1 MLSEV
6 LKPKSIWSYIF
17 FLISHSSISLL
28 SFKCFCD
35 SSFSSEKACAFSM
48 TVIFNNHFDLIM
60 SRQKK
65 KSRCLWPQQIF
76 IIPSLQHLER
86 GQKFCWDNSINLFP
100 LSFCLTQSKNTEKIS
115 WAMFSY
121 EKAETNRCFLPP
133 QVSLE
138 EFIPQ
143 EGHQASLGCA
153 MLRGHWENLVL
164 KAPVSPH
171 WPHYVADL
179 ETFSF
184 EHWSSVSIII

>member
-1 MLSEV
+1 M
-6 LKPKSIWSYIF
+6 Y
-17 FLISHSSISLL
+17 
-28 SFKCFCD
+28 
-35 SSFSSEKACAFSM
+35 SFSSLTPPF
-48 TVIFNNHFDLIM
+48 HFCLSNVSVTQVFFLKKQVPFPWPLYSITI
-60 SRQKK
+60 STWSCQGKKK
-65 KSRCLWPQQIF
+65 KSRRLWPQQIF
-76 IIPSLQHLER
+76 ILPGLQHLER

-100 LSFCLTQSKNTEKIS
+100 LAFCLTQSKNTEKIS

-138 EFIPQ
+138 EFIPE

-153 MLRGHWENLVL
+153 MLWGHWENLFL
-164 KAPVSPH
+164 KAPVSPR

-184 EHWSSVSIII
+184 EHWSSASVII

>member
-6 LKPKSIWSYIF
+6 LKPKYIWSYIF

-28 SFKCFCD
+28 SFKCFSD
-35 SSFSSEKACAFSM
+35 SSIFSEKASAFSM
-48 TVIFNNHFDLIM
+48 TIIFNNHFDLIM

-65 KSRCLWPQQIF
+65 KSRRLWLQQIL
-76 IIPSLQHLER
+76 ILPGLQHLER

-100 LSFCLTQSKNTEKIS
+100 LAFCHKQSKNTEKIS

-138 EFIPQ
+138 EFIPE

-153 MLRGHWENLVL
+153 MLWGHWENLFL
-164 KAPVSPH
+164 KAPVSPR

-184 EHWSSVSIII
+184 EHWSSASVII